1 MMRTRMLLILIRI
14 RALMLLLL
22 WLMMEELI
30 LVDSQVAKRLLIND
44 GGWGCAVLS
53 EQVVIGYTAA
63 WNSIG
68 RALMVMQMKMIML
81 SILKWPRTIRIVML
95 VMLAIG

>member
-1 MMRTRMLLILIRI
+1 MLLL
-14 RALMLLLL
+14 LLLL

-68 RALMVMQMKMIML
+68 RALMVMQVKMIML
-81 SILKWPRTIRIVML
+81 SILKWPRMIRIMML